1 MLLIKYYYFCTDNQH
16 ATPNSSQSPRGDN
29 TQTETLTDKPKA
41 TAIQAGEGNRLNSRG
56 IGSGSTTMTS
66 VTEGM
71 AAANAV
77 TEEVRL
83 FIASD

>member
-1 MLLIKYYYFCTDNQH
+1 MIT
-16 ATPNSSQSPRGDN
+16 QSTRGDN

-41 TAIQAGEGNRLNSRG
+41 TAVQAGEGNRLNSRG
-56 IGSGSTTMTS
+56 KGSNSTTMTS
-66 VTEGM
+66 VTGGM